1 MNKIIHEEKLLIRE
15 IKDLI
20 TPRLFYVQLYKD
32 QGVVIEATW
41 LSDTSIDTSELYFIK
56 LDKWRMKKCLTLEQL
71 NHKLRE
77 LESRIGSICRLCDTV
92 AKNKGINK
100 AEFFEGLLEEAK
112 KREWL
117 N

>member
-20 TPRLFYVQLYKD
+20 TRKCFVIKLFKKEGLEI
-32 QGVVIEATW
+32 GVRWA
-41 LSDTSIDTSELYFIK
+41 SDTTISIEDVFVVTINKWKLKKCITSERLAYELK
-56 LDKWRMKKCLTLEQL
+56 
-71 NHKLRE
+71 E

-100 AEFFEGLLEEAK
+100 AKFFEDLLEKAK
-112 KREWL
+112 NKCK
-117 N
+117 